1 MGSSNNDSNI
11 ASFVLHGAVHRYLGG
26 GDNDDD
32 NNNSNDNDNDNGN
45 NNNGNYNN
53 GNNNNNNGNYNNNY
67 NNNNGSSYSE
77 QYTTTG
83 FNVWLFTGT
92 ALFCMIMFLYILL
105 RIKYHRR
112 RTNNENRIKLGGGS
126 GNSGGS
132 RGSTSKT
139 KTSSSSS
146 NNKKRQQISDEEIY
160 KYVLPI
166 KKENSYNEAFY
177 IIKNDIETKRILK
190 LCKPFWFDALIASI
204 CDIIS
209 ASLIGRGLGVD
220 ALAIYYIVGVPTT
233 FTLTLIESILSTIS
247 TLGGQSIGVGSYKLT
262 GQYCQISIVLV
273 ST

>member
-1 MGSSNNDSNI
+1 MGSSSNDSNI

-32 NNNSNDNDNDNGN
+32 NNNSNNNSNNNNGN
-45 NNNGNYNN
+45 GTNNNGNYN
-53 GNNNNNNGNYNNNY
+53 YNNNS
-67 NNNNGSSYSE
+67 GSSYSE

-112 RTNNENRIKLGGGS
+112 RTNNENRIKLGG
-126 GNSGGS
+126 SGGS
-132 RGSTSKT
+132 RGNSRGSNT
-139 KTSSSSS
+139 KTSSSSSSS